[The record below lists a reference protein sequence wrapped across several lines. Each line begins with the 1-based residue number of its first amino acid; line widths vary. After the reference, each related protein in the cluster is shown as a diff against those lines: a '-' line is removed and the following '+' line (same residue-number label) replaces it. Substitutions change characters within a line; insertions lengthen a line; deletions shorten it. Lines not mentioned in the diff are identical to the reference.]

1 LTTNAIE
8 SMATTDG
15 PPRHGDGALHLALD
29 HRGSRRPPVGRAER
43 PRGSVFH
50 FVLPADTALAAGK

>member
-1 LTTNAIE
+1 
-8 SMATTDG
+8 
-15 PPRHGDGALHLALD
+15 
-29 HRGSRRPPVGRAER
+29 VGRAER